1 MKAETKIQGIES
13 GRAKFAWDCAKKGKE
28 ISTKKTKIGEELY
41 EDKNYKSYVKRL
53 PELIKTNGLGA
64 ALAFVFS
71 KRQKD
76 PKKPKNAYDLIYRQ
90 IGEWLSKE
98 DNKHLWSGCNSN
110 NELIEKIISCNSSS
124 YRALTIEVLAF
135 LNWLRRF
142 AEGLIEEGESNE
154 K

>member
-1 MKAETKIQGIES
+1 MEETKIQGIES
-13 GRAKFAWDCAKKGKE
+13 GRAKFAWKCAKDGEK
-28 ISTKKTKIGEELY
+28 ISTKKDQIDGEWY

-64 ALAFVFS
+64 ALAFIFS

-76 PKKPKNAYDLIYRQ
+76 SKKPKNAYDLIYKQ

-98 DNKHLWSGCNSN
+98 DNKHLWSGCNNSG
-110 NELIEKIISCNSSS
+110 ELIEKIISCNSFS

-135 LNWLRRF
+135 LNWLKRF
-142 AEGLIEEGESNE
+142 AEGLIEDQTGE
-154 K
+154 KK

>member
-1 MKAETKIQGIES
+1 MAEETKIQGIES
-13 GRAKFAWDCAKKGKE
+13 GRAKFAWECAQKGKK

-64 ALAFVFS
+64 AFAFVFS

-76 PKKPKNAYDLIYRQ
+76 PTKPKNAYDLIYKQ
-90 IGEWLSKE
+90 IEEWLSKE
-98 DNKHLWSGCNSN
+98 DNKHLWSGCNSS

-124 YRALTIEVLAF
+124 YRAFTIEVLAF

-142 AEGLIEEGESNE
+142 AEGLIED
-154 K
+154 

>member
-13 GRAKFAWDCAKKGKE
+13 GRAKFAWDCAKNALEKLDRKKQKE
-28 ISTKKTKIGEELY
+28 
-41 EDKNYKSYVKRL
+41 YKSYVKKI
-53 PELIKTNGLGA
+53 PEYIKTNGLGA